1 MDSNTN
7 FHDPTASSKYR
18 SELATEY
25 GISVRT
31 LYRWMKKA
39 NLDIPH
45 GLIDPYHLRIIY
57 KKFGPPWNKKLSK
70 K

>member
-7 FHDPTASSKYR
+7 FHDPTARSKYR
-18 SELATEY
+18 FELVAEY

-31 LYRWMKKA
+31 LYRWIKRD
-39 NLDIPH
+39 NLDIPL

-57 KKFGPPWNKKLSK
+57 KKFVPPRNKKLSEK
-70 K
+70 